1 MVDTICQ
8 RTADFSAVPEG
19 EAAGLKDMITDATA
33 RIMRTAALSRAAAM
47 AKYAEEDLTEAAA
60 ALYADVV
67 ATRGAELK
75 RALIVQASSISY
87 AHLDE
92 FDWSLR
98 VAMSSSSL
106 SSMRKPILLL
116 KLSLKRPGGEV
127 ESHVVELPKDALD
140 GLIASMEGANKVIKY
155 MCGARVCGDFV
166 FMRICSVGRACTG
179 FIRGCVCACRM
190 CECTLA
196 SLCTRIELC
205 GIHLTRRLDSLWH
218 VCVHVVR
225 DIQ

>member
-33 RIMRTAALSRAAAM
+33 RIVRTAALSRAAAM

-140 GLIASMEGANKVIKY
+140 GLIASMEGANKVGIGECVCAPEGAGGRRRAPEGRGGKY

-166 FMRICSVGRACTG
+166 FMRICSVGRACIG
-179 FIRGCVCACRM
+179 FIRRCVCVCACRM
-190 CECTLA
+190 CECTLYA
-196 SLCTRIELC
+196 N
-205 GIHLTRRLDSLWH
+205 
-218 VCVHVVR
+218 
-225 DIQ
+225 

>member
-33 RIMRTAALSRAAAM
+33 RIVRTAALSRAAAM

-75 RALIVQASSISY
+75 RALVVQASSISY

-116 KLSLKRPGGEV
+116 KLSLKRPDGEV

-140 GLIASMEGANKVIKY
+140 GLIASMEGANKVREGVRGRGVCLCAGGQWEQVKSA
-155 MCGARVCGDFV
+155 ARGYAA
-166 FMRICSVGRACTG
+166 SV
-179 FIRGCVCACRM
+179 CVC
-190 CECTLA
+190 
-196 SLCTRIELC
+196 
-205 GIHLTRRLDSLWH
+205 
-218 VCVHVVR
+218 VCVFVCVYVVC
-225 DIQ
+225 DIRWRVVWWL

>member
-1 MVDTICQ
+1 
-8 RTADFSAVPEG
+8 
-19 EAAGLKDMITDATA
+19 MITDATA
-33 RIMRTAALSRAAAM
+33 RIVRTAALSRAAAM

-140 GLIASMEGANKVIKY
+140 GLIASMEGANKVRNWGLGSVFVRRRAPE
-155 MCGARVCGDFV
+155 GAGGQGGQVYVWREGVRRFCVYANLLG
-166 FMRICSVGRACTG
+166 GACVYWVYSQV
-179 FIRGCVCACRM
+179 CVC
-190 CECTLA
+190 
-196 SLCTRIELC
+196 
-205 GIHLTRRLDSLWH
+205 
-218 VCVHVVR
+218 VCVSNV
-225 DIQ
+225 

>member
-33 RIMRTAALSRAAAM
+33 RIVRTAALSRAAAM

-92 FDWSLR
+92 FDWSQR

-140 GLIASMEGANKVIKY
+140 GLIASMEGANKVRNWGLGSVFVRRRAPE
-155 MCGARVCGDFV
+155 GAGGQGGQVYVWREGVRRRFCVYANLLG
-166 FMRICSVGRACTG
+166 GACVYWVYSQV
-179 FIRGCVCACRM
+179 CVC
-190 CECTLA
+190 
-196 SLCTRIELC
+196 
-205 GIHLTRRLDSLWH
+205 
-218 VCVHVVR
+218 VCVSNV
-225 DIQ
+225 

>member
-33 RIMRTAALSRAAAM
+33 RIVRTAALSRAAAM

-140 GLIASMEGANKVIKY
+140 GLIASMEGANKVGI
-155 MCGARVCGDFV
+155 GE
-166 FMRICSVGRACTG
+166 
-179 FIRGCVCACRM
+179 CVCAPEGAGGQGGQVYVWR
-190 CECTLA
+190 E
-196 SLCTRIELC
+196 
-205 GIHLTRRLDSLWH
+205 GVRRFCVYANLLGGACVYWVYSQ
-218 VCVHVVR
+218 VCVCVCVSNV
-225 DIQ
+225 